1 MELEVFKLLSAGGD
15 LATIAVMY
23 ALWRMDR
30 RLLALELVARKAVS
44 E

>member
-1 MELEVFKLLSAGGD
+1 MEFEILKALSAGGD
-15 LATIAVMY
+15 IATVAVMF

>member
-1 MELEVFKLLSAGGD
+1 MEFELLKMLSAGGD

-44 E
+44 G